1 MNFDDNFAVRCTEE
15 EAKQLSEFITAAI
28 SLDLRSLYYEALQ
41 SSNDNEF
48 MFRELSALSTIY
60 SLGFVS
66 GCRAMRT
73 NRGKS

>member
-15 EAKQLSEFITAAI
+15 EAKQLAEFITPAI
-28 SLDLRSLYYEALQ
+28 SLDLRSLYAEAFR
-41 SSNDNEF
+41 SSTANE
-48 MFRELSALSTIY
+48 MLFRELSSLSTIY
-60 SLGFVS
+60 ALGFVS